1 MSTRRAFSISLFAL
15 AGDAPILGF
24 AQPRTGQR
32 RIAYLG
38 ATSLA
43 ASRELIEALISGLRD
58 LGYVDGSN
66 LIFDM
71 RFAEGDL
78 ARLHALMEEQL
89 ALRPDI
95 VVASTDTTARPVAA
109 LTKTIPIV
117 LALVHGCPRRPVG

>member
-1 MSTRRAFSISLFAL
+1 MSTRRAFSISLCTL
-15 AGDAPILGF
+15 AGNAPILSF
-24 AQPRTGQR
+24 PQPRTGQR

-43 ASRELIEALISGLRD
+43 ASRELVEALISGLRD

-66 LIFDM
+66 LILDM

-89 ALRPDI
+89 VFNCL
-95 VVASTDTTARPVAA
+95 S
-109 LTKTIPIV
+109 
-117 LALVHGCPRRPVG
+117 